1 MSNWKD
7 NWTKDKRLNSSLGML
22 GGASSIFSSA
32 YGMATPNTDIMMS
45 NVDNQIDS
53 MKNNQV
59 TMQPSSLDS
68 LLGQWAGHQYLDTDY
83 NAEDYYT
90 GPSGKDI
97 LTNTLN
103 STISGATTGATT
115 GPWGALIGG
124 AVGLGSGLIGGFI
137 GKNKAEEAA
146 EEAANKLREESTS
159 INNFQQASFMNAAK
173 NIQKQNARM
182 LASKVAAFGGALGGY
197 GADWTNGLTMINNGG
212 THGENP
218 LGGVPMG
225 IAQDGQPNLVEEGEV
240 IWNDYVFSNRLK
252 VPNKI
257 KEKYKLKGN
266 TFAEVVNKAQEASA
280 ERPNDSIEKRG
291 LDSLLNVL
299 MQEQE
304 MIRQKKAEREQRK
317 QGIALRNLHALG
329 GRLFAAGGDKDIPPA
344 LLEKLKIATEGTRMS
359 PESFYRFLVNRVE
372 MTPEQIDLYL
382 SSKSTGN
389 VSEELIKGVFQASKK
404 NELIDAMYGEGTVDQ
419 LNNIKWLYDNLKN
432 AEQYKTNIQEAKS
445 LYYEALNALPDY
457 ISDII
462 DNSRFT
468 ANDSR
473 FESGW
478 VKDYQDRYSFDDE
491 GNPYFTFTEQ
501 PNKTKSAIKE
511 EYIPINNAKDNID
524 EISTLLINEI
534 PRVDISDIGN
544 HNISNDFYRA
554 ALKNIPSIPPRTLKE
569 FNPILAEESLLSNK
583 YNNEDNIDG
592 DSKDE
597 KYRRVIRQLS
607 NPNNLNLG
615 RDYINSTSVG
625 VLPMNNEETIND
637 VNTDTP
643 NNTATKDTLKSLFLS
658 QMNPFPG
665 ISRQN
670 IGTYSKLTEDEK
682 KTIENNKPLIKLK
695 DKGDKKPFNWETALR
710 YAPILGNTIGLGYT
724 LLNPVSHKYADEL
737 DKAALEYTNALP
749 KVSPTMLG
757 DYLAYNPF
765 DRMFYANELGA
776 QQAASRRAIINNS
789 ANKGAALAGLLAS
802 DYANNVGLGKLYRE
816 GEEYNLAQRQKVADF
831 NRGTNMANMEADLKA
846 QMANAEM
853 DRAKTN
859 LLLDAKIKSLGMKQ
873 AGDAQWDANLATNLS
888 GLFNNLGDIGWEA
901 MNRNMVNSNLGQD
914 YIINNDGTI
923 TYKGKV
929 YAPKKN
935 GGYLTIRR
943 KRNA

>member
-45 NVDNQIDS
+45 NIDNQIDS

-103 STISGATTGATT
+103 STISGATTGATA
-115 GPWGALIGG
+115 GPLGALIGG

-146 EEAANKLREESTS
+146 EEAASKLREEATS

-304 MIRQKKAEREQRK
+304 MIRQKKNEREQRK
-317 QGIALRNLHALG
+317 NINTLG
-329 GRLFAAGGDKDIPPA
+329 GKLFASGGPTDDYWWADEYDKKRESNSNNKGNKGNEGID
-344 LLEKLKIATEGTRMS
+344 TE
-359 PESFYRFLVNRVE
+359 
-372 MTPEQIDLYL
+372 
-382 SSKSTGN
+382 
-389 VSEELIKGVFQASKK
+389 
-404 NELIDAMYGEGTVDQ
+404 
-419 LNNIKWLYDNLKN
+419 
-432 AEQYKTNIQEAKS
+432 
-445 LYYEALNALPDY
+445 
-457 ISDII
+457 
-462 DNSRFT
+462 
-468 ANDSR
+468 
-473 FESGW
+473 
-478 VKDYQDRYSFDDE
+478 
-491 GNPYFTFTEQ
+491 
-501 PNKTKSAIKE
+501 
-511 EYIPINNAKDNID
+511 
-524 EISTLLINEI
+524 
-534 PRVDISDIGN
+534 
-544 HNISNDFYRA
+544 
-554 ALKNIPSIPPRTLKE
+554 
-569 FNPILAEESLLSNK
+569 
-583 YNNEDNIDG
+583 
-592 DSKDE
+592 
-597 KYRRVIRQLS
+597 
-607 NPNNLNLG
+607 
-615 RDYINSTSVG
+615 
-625 VLPMNNEETIND
+625 
-637 VNTDTP
+637 
-643 NNTATKDTLKSLFLS
+643 
-658 QMNPFPG
+658 
-665 ISRQN
+665 
-670 IGTYSKLTEDEK
+670 
-682 KTIENNKPLIKLK
+682 TIENNNTPIFSPTL
-695 DKGDKKPFNWETALR
+695 LR

-816 GEEYNLAQRQKVADF
+816 GKEYNLAQRQKVADF

-901 MNRNMVNSNLGQD
+901 INRNMVNSNLGQD

-923 TYKGKV
+923 TYKGKT

>member
-45 NVDNQIDS
+45 NIDNQIDS

-83 NAEDYYT
+83 NAEDYYI

-103 STISGATTGATT
+103 STISGATTGATA
-115 GPWGALIGG
+115 GPLGALIGG

-146 EEAANKLREESTS
+146 EEAANKLREEATS

-291 LDSLLNVL
+291 LDSLLGVL
-299 MQEQE
+299 MGEQE
-304 MIRQKKAEREQRK
+304 MIRQRKEYNKQRQYAK
-317 QGIALRNLHALG
+317 ALG
-329 GRLFAAGGDKDIPPA
+329 GHLFQTGGEENKIPEWFPKDDHMLQYLYDHNMIMA
-344 LLEKLKIATEGTRMS
+344 
-359 PESFYRFLVNRVE
+359 
-372 MTPEQIDLYL
+372 TPEYL
-382 SSKSTGN
+382 TWK
-389 VSEELIKGVFQASKK
+389 
-404 NELIDAMYGEGTVDQ
+404 
-419 LNNIKWLYDNLKN
+419 
-432 AEQYKTNIQEAKS
+432 
-445 LYYEALNALPDY
+445 
-457 ISDII
+457 
-462 DNSRFT
+462 
-468 ANDSR
+468 
-473 FESGW
+473 
-478 VKDYQDRYSFDDE
+478 
-491 GNPYFTFTEQ
+491 
-501 PNKTKSAIKE
+501 
-511 EYIPINNAKDNID
+511 
-524 EISTLLINEI
+524 
-534 PRVDISDIGN
+534 
-544 HNISNDFYRA
+544 
-554 ALKNIPSIPPRTLKE
+554 
-569 FNPILAEESLLSNK
+569 
-583 YNNEDNIDG
+583 
-592 DSKDE
+592 
-597 KYRRVIRQLS
+597 
-607 NPNNLNLG
+607 
-615 RDYINSTSVG
+615 G
-625 VLPMNNEETIND
+625 VLPNKYIPESQRHLKTLMGIDPLKKAQTRASKETLIGNKTSSDNIND
-637 VNTDTP
+637 QKSKVIDT
-643 NNTATKDTLKSLFLS
+643 TLKGFNDYKNGKIPTWKFLQLAEPYLDWRKTYIDFGTNPQRIQPLDVLTPDATVPEPIDIRSSLNAIMDVLEDTDE
-658 QMNPFPG
+658 NTYKNKN
-665 ISRQN
+665 N
-670 IGTYSKLTEDEK
+670 IESY
-682 KTIENNKPLIKLK
+682 
-695 DKGDKKPFNWETALR
+695 LR
-710 YAPILGNTIGLGYT
+710 YAPILGNAIGLGYT
-724 LLNPVSHKYADEL
+724 LANPVNHKYADEL

-802 DYANNVGLGKLYRE
+802 DYANNIGLGKLYRE

-923 TYKGKV
+923 TYKGKT